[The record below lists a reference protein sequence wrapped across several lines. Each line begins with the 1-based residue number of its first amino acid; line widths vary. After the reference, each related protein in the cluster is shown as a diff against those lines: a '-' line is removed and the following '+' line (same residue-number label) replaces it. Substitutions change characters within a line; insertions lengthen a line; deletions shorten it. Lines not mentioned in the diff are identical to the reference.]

1 MTEQTLPD
9 NEGGLLIT
17 EPGGVL
23 FTSRG
28 YCAFGDACA
37 NGYLAQMRFSVG
49 TSTKRL
55 RGYGTCIVMVTSVFT
70 EKIPRSL
77 AECATLGC
85 DRQDVIACA
94 TPITTF
100 TVSCAGPSRYIS
112 RWMEWGSRRVYL
124 FVFVWV
130 CVPPSPFWP
139 NKRFR

>member
-1 MTEQTLPD
+1 MGGGGFIDYPA
-9 NEGGLLIT
+9 EGRVVVYKSGLLRFWRRLRKWI
-17 EPGGVL
+17 
-23 FTSRG
+23 S
-28 YCAFGDACA
+28 CA
-37 NGYLAQMRFSVG
+37 NAFSVG

-70 EKIPRSL
+70 EKIPRSV

-85 DRQDVIACA
+85 NRQDVIACA

-139 NKRFR
+139 NKQFR